1 MCKIVTYLFNHYNK
15 NKIVIP
21 NDEEKFLGNSFI
33 AFWLGILLIQSIC
46 FACYCLIIFL
56 FRISFYLELYWG
68 MGLIIF
74 MTYYFSPFLIP
85 AQWGLIKVIIKR
97 LRT

>member
-1 MCKIVTYLFNHYNK
+1 MFNHYNK

-21 NDEEKFLGNSFI
+21 NDEEKFLETNFI

-46 FACYCLIIFL
+46 FACYLLILFL
-56 FRISFYLELYWG
+56 FKISFYLEIYWG
-68 MGLIIF
+68 MGLVIC
-74 MTYYFSPFLIP
+74 MVYYIWPFLIP

-97 LRT
+97 LRS